1 MLNGGNEIEM
11 ESLLTDVRGAVR
23 GGQQWNIQPPYEF
36 NSSDRRAP
44 RQLSSRERKAL
55 EDLQFIADHHRD
67 EREEYQVGHVCN

>member
-23 GGQQWNIQPPYEF
+23 GGQQWNIQPPHEF
-36 NSSDRRAP
+36 SSNDRRAP
-44 RQLSSRERKAL
+44 RQLSEREKKAL

-67 EREEYQVGHVCN
+67 EREEYQVGHVCI